1 MLGDDAVP
9 LVTWAL
15 PSLMVT
21 YHWPPLSPARLN
33 WIVEFMPLAA
43 SAFRLA
49 GISLKISS
57 GVIQTPPL
65 GGGYAGLLGHAYTPV
80 KNVGRAGHGARRR
93 ARAGAPPRGARLTRC
108 GPGRR
113 SPRR

>member
-1 MLGDDAVP
+1 MLGEDAVP
-9 LVTWAL
+9 LVTSAL
-15 PSLMVT
+15 PSLIET
-21 YHWPPLSPARLN
+21 YHCPPLSPDRLN

-65 GGGYAGLLGHAYTPV
+65 GGGYAGLLGHAYTPL
-80 KNVGRAGHGARRR
+80 KNVVRAVHGARRR
-93 ARAGAPPRGARLTRC
+93 AGAGD
-108 GPGRR
+108 
-113 SPRR
+113 PRRRAAP